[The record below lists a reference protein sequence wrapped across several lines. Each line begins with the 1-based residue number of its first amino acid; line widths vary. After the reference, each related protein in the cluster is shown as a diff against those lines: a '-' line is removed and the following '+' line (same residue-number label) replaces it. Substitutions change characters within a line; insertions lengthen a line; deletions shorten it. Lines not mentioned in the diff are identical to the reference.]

1 MDGFFLD
8 RPHRIYKDSLQ
19 LIIVQLRIFLLYYD
33 TKLIY
38 LSIEPILQILNFD
51 LDQASNVWY
60 DTLS

>member
-38 LSIEPILQILNFD
+38 LSVEPILQILNFD